1 MYYFFYLP
9 VGTEARVRGI
19 AWGTIS
25 LVFANVLIF
34 LFFRLVPG
42 WEVEFYDLTLRA
54 GEPSLRNAVSAAF
67 LHAGW
72 LHLLSNML
80 YLGIF
85 GPPVEDRIGH
95 TRFMIAYVGC
105 AGLANLAQAAWVLRM
120 APDLSSMPI
129 LGSSGAIAGVMGL
142 FLVRLYYVRLNF
154 AALTFLF
161 LQGFAKGGR
170 FALPSIVAIGAWFA
184 LQAIYQLVTPVSGTA
199 YISHIAG
206 LLFGVVLAL
215 VMGMAAEGTLER
227 RLILGNRYA
236 ACADWFAALGEYDA
250 YLAKRPE
257 DSEVLV
263 QAARIHRVTHQ
274 GQESVRRFREG
285 IASYLRRGAVAE
297 ACDTFDEMKRLLGDV
312 TLEPE
317 DLLRVARGFEK
328 AGRPSDASR
337 AYESYG
343 RRFPGASG
351 AVTAL
356 LKCADIE
363 RKRLNNPARAQ
374 YIYRELLAGGLS
386 SDIESIVRER
396 MRSTEEALER
406 QRGAA

>member
-9 VGTEARVRGI
+9 VGTEARIRGI

-25 LVFANVLIF
+25 LAFANVLIF

-42 WEVEFYDLTLRA
+42 WEAEFYNLTLRA
-54 GEPSLRNAVSAAF
+54 GEPSLWNAVSAAF

-95 TRFMIAYVGC
+95 ARFMVAYVGC
-105 AGLANLAQAAWVLRM
+105 AALANLAQAAWVLRM
-120 APDLSSMPI
+120 TPDLSSMPI
-129 LGSSGAIAGVMGL
+129 LGSSGAIAGLMGL

-154 AALTFLF
+154 AAITFLF
-161 LQGFAKGGR
+161 LQGIAKGTK
-170 FALPSIVAIGAWFA
+170 FALPSIVAIGLWFA
-184 LQAIYQLVTPVSGTA
+184 LQAIYQVVTPVSGTA

-206 LLFGVVLAL
+206 LLAGVVFAL
-215 VMGMAAEGTLER
+215 VMGMAAEGRLER
-227 RLILGNRYA
+227 RLILGDRYA
-236 ACADWFAALGEYDA
+236 ARADWFAALGEYDA
-250 YLAKRPE
+250 YLAKRPG
-257 DSEVLV
+257 DPEVLV

-274 GQESVRRFREG
+274 EQESVRRFREG
-285 IASYLRRGAVAE
+285 ISAYLRRGGVAE

-312 TLEPE
+312 TVESE
-317 DLLRVARGFEK
+317 DLLRIARGFEEAK
-328 AGRPSDASR
+328 RPSDASR
-337 AYESYG
+337 AYEAYG
-343 RRFPGASG
+343 RRFPGAPG

-386 SDIESIVRER
+386 SDIESLVCER
-396 MRSTEEALER
+396 MRTTEEAIQR